1 MNKIYFDNAATTKMS
16 PDVIEVM
23 HQVMQSDFG
32 NPSSIHS
39 YGRTART
46 IIEKSRKTV
55 AEILNASTG
64 EIFFT
69 SSATESNNMAIFR
82 SVIDLG
88 VRRIITSATE
98 HPCVL
103 NSVKSVHEHHPE
115 VEIAILDVDQ
125 HGELDLEHLEKILSS
140 GDQKT
145 LVSIMHGNNEIGT
158 IHDIKAISKICSEH
172 SALYHCDTVQTI
184 GKFQLD
190 LQDLNINFL
199 SGSGHKI
206 YGPKGVGII
215 YVNQD
220 NMINAMLKGGGQE
233 RQLRSGTENV
243 YGIAGFAKALELLDH
258 NKTEHNQQVTL
269 LRKYLK
275 EELVKH
281 VDGVAFNGSKGSN
294 YLPHV
299 LNLSIPKSEK
309 TELIMFNLDIN
320 GICASAGS
328 ACSSGTEQRS
338 HVLNAIRCPQNRKS
352 LRFSLCPQN
361 TTDEID
367 VVVSKL
373 KEII

>member
-23 HQVMQSDFG
+23 HQVMQTDFG

-140 GDQKT
+140 SDQKT

-281 VDGVAFNGSKGSN
+281 VHGVAFNGAKGNN